1 MSTQKVDIQ
10 QSGHSP
16 PPLFVL
22 KYSSLAGARPDLTE
36 IDVVLQ
42 LTVESMEQQ
51 TEYGAGV
58 GHKIRKVRE
67 LRNLTQERVAEQ
79 LGMTTSGYSRIER
92 GEVRISIERLEQV
105 AHVLGVQPLDLTQFD
120 ESVFLTNYGTAN
132 DHSFNVVSDKE
143 LIDEIK
149 RVYEARIADLKEEI
163 AFLRSTFN
171 R

>member
-1 MSTQKVDIQ
+1 
-10 QSGHSP
+10 
-16 PPLFVL
+16 
-22 KYSSLAGARPDLTE
+22 
-36 IDVVLQ
+36 
-42 LTVESMEQQ
+42 MEQQ

-105 AHVLGVQPLDLTQFD
+105 ANVLGVQPLDLTQFD
-120 ESVFLTNYGTAN
+120 ESVVLTNYGTAN

>member
-1 MSTQKVDIQ
+1 M
-10 QSGHSP
+10 
-16 PPLFVL
+16 
-22 KYSSLAGARPDLTE
+22 RPDLTE

-42 LTVESMEQQ
+42 LTVESREQQ

-58 GHKIRKVRE
+58 GHRIRKVRE

-105 AHVLGVQPLDLTQFD
+105 ANVLGVQPLDLTQFD
-120 ESVFLTNYGTAN
+120 KSVVLTNDSTAN
-132 DHSFNVVSDKE
+132 DHSFNMVSDKE
-143 LIDEIK
+143 LVDEIR
-149 RVYEARIADLKEEI
+149 RVYEAHIADLREEI
-163 AFLRSTFN
+163 AFLRSTFK

>member
-1 MSTQKVDIQ
+1 
-10 QSGHSP
+10 
-16 PPLFVL
+16 
-22 KYSSLAGARPDLTE
+22 
-36 IDVVLQ
+36 
-42 LTVESMEQQ
+42 MEQQ

-105 AHVLGVQPLDLTQFD
+105 ANVLGVQPLDLTQFD
-120 ESVFLTNYGTAN
+120 ESVFLTNCGTAN